1 MNITSLPPALVFSAP
16 VILFLVFWAL
26 CFWPLAGLIYVAK
39 AGAKSGA
46 AWFVGSRAG
55 KWTIGHSG
63 PIGSYAPLLAVLAL
77 GGIATLGAGSLF
89 GYLSQQLRL
98 STSTVYHVDQF
109 MHAWFEHVRQP
120 AATTLF
126 STATNIGGTAGMGA
140 IVVVAV
146 AVLLARKER
155 ASAIF
160 VIVTA
165 GVGALLNLGL
175 KLIYARARPDLT
187 SAIAVARWYS
197 FPSGH
202 AMNSFITFGALAY
215 IALRQPWSWM
225 AKSAG
230 MAVALTMA
238 TLITMSRVY
247 LGVHW
252 ASDVVGGWSAGT
264 VWLASTVTAFE
275 MLLRVRQRRRG
286 AAPTGPAVEVP
297 DKPVPPKQATT

>member
-1 MNITSLPPALVFSAP
+1 MTITSLPPVLVFTAP
-16 VILFLVFWAL
+16 VILFLILWAL
-26 CFWPLAGLIYVAK
+26 CFWPLAGFIYVMK
-39 AGAKSGA
+39 AGAKKGA

-63 PIGSYAPLLAVLAL
+63 PIGSYAPLLAVLVL
-77 GGIATLGAGSLF
+77 GGIATLGAGYLF
-89 GYLSQQLRL
+89 GYLAQQLRL
-98 STSTVYHVDQF
+98 STSAVYHVDHF
-109 MHAWFEHVRQP
+109 MHTWFEHVRQP

-126 STATNIGGTAGMGA
+126 TTATNLGGTAGMGA
-140 IVVVAV
+140 IVGVAV
-146 AVLLARKER
+146 AILFARKER
-155 ASAIF
+155 ASATF
-160 VIVTA
+160 LIVTA

-175 KLIYARARPDLT
+175 KLIFARARPDLT

-215 IALRQPWSWM
+215 IALRQPWSWV
-225 AKSAG
+225 AKSA
-230 MAVALTMA
+230 ALAIAITMA
-238 TLITMSRVY
+238 TLITVSRVY

-286 AAPTGPAVEVP
+286 TTPTGPAVEVP

>member
-1 MNITSLPPALVFSAP
+1 MTITSLPPALVFTAP
-16 VILFLVFWAL
+16 VVFSLIFWAL
-26 CFWPLAGLIYVAK
+26 CFWPLAGVIYVMKASAK
-39 AGAKSGA
+39 KGA

-63 PIGSYAPLLAVLAL
+63 PISSYAPLFAVLVL
-77 GGIATLGAGSLF
+77 GGIATLGAGYLF
-89 GYLSQQLRL
+89 GCLAQQLRL
-98 STSTVYHVDQF
+98 STSAVYHVDHF
-109 MHAWFEHVRQP
+109 MHTWFEHVRQP
-120 AATTLF
+120 AATVLF
-126 STATNIGGTAGMGA
+126 TTATNVGGTAGMGA
-140 IVVVAV
+140 IVGVVVAI
-146 AVLLARKER
+146 LFARKER
-155 ASAIF
+155 ASATF
-160 VIVTA
+160 LIVTA

-175 KLIYARARPDLT
+175 KLIFARARPDLT

-215 IALRQPWSWM
+215 IALRQPWSWA

-230 MAVALTMA
+230 LAIAITMA
-238 TLITMSRVY
+238 TLITVSRVY

-286 AAPTGPAVEVP
+286 AAPTGPSVEVP
-297 DKPVPPKQATT
+297 DKPVPPKQAIR